1 MFQPRASLP
10 ESLALLCKSWH
21 RPAGECE
28 VTPFSGSINR
38 LPGQAPV
45 STEHR
50 RGDEGSWG
58 ARVAWGSEAG
68 LLRPGM
74 AVAGDSSPA
83 KLTSKASGSRQTR
96 AGVSSAHLRAVQTWG
111 SCSASLGEF
120 PPLGML

>member
-1 MFQPRASLP
+1 MFQPRAGLL

-28 VTPFSGSINR
+28 VTPFSGFINR

-50 RGDEGSWG
+50 RGDEYSWG

-68 LLRPGM
+68 LLRPRDG
-74 AVAGDSSPA
+74 GGRRLKSSQAYQQGLWEQANQGRGELRPPTGCANPA
-83 KLTSKASGSRQTR
+83 ELLSLSG
-96 AGVSSAHLRAVQTWG
+96 
-111 SCSASLGEF
+111 
-120 PPLGML
+120 